1 MAPIPHPAAT
11 QESATRKSATQ
22 TLSDYP
28 VGVHSCLQL
37 PQAQADVGQTRR
49 ELRLILVRL
58 LASGASVLPATLQRM
73 LALPRS

>member
-1 MAPIPHPAAT
+1 MAPIPHPA
-11 QESATRKSATQ
+11 ATRKSATQ

-37 PQAQADVGQTRR
+37 PQALTHVAEARR

-73 LALPRS
+73 LALPRA